1 MSEAQAALYAKLAQ
15 LQQLT
20 DLDDDLMQTAIAD
33 LAQVIE
39 DVVN

>member
-1 MSEAQAALYAKLAQ
+1 MSEAKQALDTALAQ

>member
-33 LAQVIE
+33 LAQAIE

>member
-1 MSEAQAALYAKLAQ
+1 MSEAKQALYKALAQ

-33 LAQVIE
+33 LAQAIE